1 MESELYKSIVS
12 NSEVCG
18 GRATIKGTRLTVK
31 TIMEYV
37 IAGDSDEILL
47 EAFPRLTQES
57 LEHCKEFTTLLLN
70 SKTLMNSFDY
80 KNENVSIGRIS
91 RKKSENFEPEYFFN
105 WFYGKR

>member
-31 TIMEYV
+31 TIMEHV

-47 EAFPRLTQES
+47 EAFPRLTKES
-57 LEHCKEFTTLLLN
+57 LKHCKEFTTLLLD

-80 KNENVSIGRIS
+80 KNENASIDMIP
-91 RKKSENFEPEYFFN
+91 RKKIRKF
-105 WFYGKR
+105 